1 MVNNLKQ
8 IAKRCGLTGK
18 ALAEERGITPETVSR
33 HMTGRVRMS
42 LEDAA
47 EYAAILGCTAE
58 EILFDPRTVPVFGLC
73 NSEHVVTPIS
83 AADGAMSVTFNLTMT
98 PDVAAIIKR
107 NGASAWNNG
116 TIYFIPLGPVKDK
129 AVDAQT
135 TNRLSVYRREDGAI
149 QFGLIYPEPQ
159 GLFTVS
165 DPWSG
170 GAIEQHL
177 NLQWATPVLLQ
188 TYQNELLG
196 VEEIDG

>member
-1 MVNNLKQ
+1 MVNNLKT
-8 IAKRCGLTGK
+8 IAKRAGFTGK

-42 LEDAA
+42 LEDAG

-58 EILFDPRTVPVFGLC
+58 DILFDPRTVPVFGTC
-73 NSEHVVTPIS
+73 DADHVVTPIS
-83 AADGAMSVTFNLTMT
+83 AADGSLSVTFNLTMT
-98 PDVAAIIKR
+98 PDVSAIIKR

-116 TIYFIPLGPVKDK
+116 TIYFIPLGPVKAK
-129 AVDAQT
+129 EVDART
-135 TNRLSVYRREDGAI
+135 TNRLSVYRRETGEI
-149 QFGLIYPEPQ
+149 RFGLIYPEPA

-165 DPWSG
+165 DPWAP
-170 GAIEQHL
+170 GAVEQNL
-177 NLQWATPVLLQ
+177 TLQWATPVLLQ